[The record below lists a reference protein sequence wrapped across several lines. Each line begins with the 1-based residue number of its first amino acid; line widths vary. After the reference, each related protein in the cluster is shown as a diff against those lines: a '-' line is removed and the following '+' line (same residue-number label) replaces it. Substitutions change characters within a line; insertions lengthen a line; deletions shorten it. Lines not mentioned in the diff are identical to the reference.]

1 MIKQMKI
8 FKYFSIL
15 AGLLLFI
22 SINVFAFHRFPPLYG
37 GPGMMWWG
45 GGGLLIFPAFIV
57 IIGLVIYFIVKNIK
71 EKKSDMVIQKETPLE
86 IIKRRFAK
94 GEINQEEFIKIRK
107 ELKD

>member
-1 MIKQMKI
+1 MKI

-15 AGLLLFI
+15 AGMLLLF

-37 GPGMMWWG
+37 GPGMMWG
-45 GGGLLIFPAFIV
+45 GGGLLILLAFLV
-57 IIGLVIYFIVKNIK
+57 VIGLAIYFIVKNVK
-71 EKKSDMVIQKETPLE
+71 EKKSDIVIQKETPLE

>member
-15 AGLLLFI
+15 AGMLLLF
-22 SINVFAFHRFPPLYG
+22 SINVFAFHRFSPLYG
-37 GPGMMWWG
+37 DHGMMWG
-45 GGGLLIFPAFIV
+45 GGGLLICLAFLV
-57 IIGLVIYFIVKNIK
+57 VIGLAIYLIVKNVK
-71 EKKSDMVIQKETPLE
+71 EKKSDIVIQKETPLE